1 MLIFKKARDGT
12 LTVAGLT
19 KIASVCDVSQ
29 EGVGGAK
36 SFFEAKAKQQADA
49 AKFENEIKSEQE
61 KKRKEAEEA
70 AERKQ
75 AFKEKAS
82 MWK

>member
-12 LTVAGLT
+12 LTVDGLT
-19 KIASVCDVSQ
+19 KIANTCDVSQ

-49 AKFENEIKSEQE
+49 AKFENEIKAEQD

-70 AERKQ
+70 AVRKQ